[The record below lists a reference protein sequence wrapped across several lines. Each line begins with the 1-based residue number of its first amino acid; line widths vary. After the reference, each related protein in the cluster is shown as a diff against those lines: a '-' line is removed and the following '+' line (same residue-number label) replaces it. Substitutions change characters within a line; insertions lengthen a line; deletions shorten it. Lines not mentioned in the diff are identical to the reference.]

1 MVKRDV
7 GGITKSYRDCLLLI
21 TIDKFMLLIDNPIDF
36 KYQSADICLNLN
48 FTTLKRRKDECLIDV
63 VEKLPGLM
71 FNTTNK
77 HLLKFDN
84 ADEIEELKHYINL
97 TDVNK
102 S

>member
-1 MVKRDV
+1 M
-7 GGITKSYRDCLLLI
+7 
-21 TIDKFMLLIDNPIDF
+21 
-36 KYQSADICLNLN
+36 N

-63 VEKLPGLM
+63 VEKMPGLM

-84 ADEIEELKHYINL
+84 TDEIEELKHYIDL

-102 S
+102 SWECYINLYKKMI